1 MNHIIYDFSK
11 LDLKKDSIVTIG
23 KFDSVHKGHQK
34 LIKYT
39 VEYAKKHNLIS
50 IAIVIKKKNLSIYN
64 TDLHDTSSL
73 FSRLQEKVRTA
84 APEERRSFSSPFHQ
98 TGFVLASSPQK
109 TGSYFISTTME
120 SAITAPSAN
129 ELLYILFD
137 TSSKVKFPLSVSTT

>member
-1 MNHIIYDFSK
+1 MNRIIYDFSK

-64 TDLHDTSSL
+64 
-73 FSRLQEKVRTA
+73 
-84 APEERRSFSSPFHQ
+84 
-98 TGFVLASSPQK
+98 
-109 TGSYFISTTME
+109 I
-120 SAITAPSAN
+120 
-129 ELLYILFD
+129 
-137 TSSKVKFPLSVSTT
+137 